1 MQVWKFPL
9 RLGAGSQQVRMPGG
23 AQLLSVQLQGGEPM
37 LWALCDERAPSVSR
51 QLWAY
56 GTGEAMVRAW
66 PFVATLQIGSA
77 VLHYFD
83 LGERRID

>member
-9 RLGAGSQQVRMPGG
+9 RPGTGSQQVRIPRG
-23 AQLLSVQLQGGEPM
+23 AQLLSIQLQDGMPT
-37 LWALCDERAPSVSR
+37 LWALCDEDAPLVER

-56 GTGEAMVRAW
+56 GTGDAMVKAW
-66 PFVATLQIGSA
+66 PFVATLQIGTA

-83 LGERRID
+83 LGERRLT